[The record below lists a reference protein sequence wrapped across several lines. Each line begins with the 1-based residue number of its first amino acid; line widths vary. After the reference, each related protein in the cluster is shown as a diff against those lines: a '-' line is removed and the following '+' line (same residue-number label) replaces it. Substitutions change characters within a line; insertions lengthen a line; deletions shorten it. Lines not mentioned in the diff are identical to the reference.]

1 MKNME
6 RTGIYQITGDDL
18 FRMADQLMI
27 DRCKRIEI
35 PSKVAASILKRS
47 VSTLCRW
54 REAGFIKAVNEVK
67 EGGAMVFRLSDILT
81 LDKAKVQSEYR
92 LLHK

>member
-18 FRMADQLMI
+18 FRMADRLMV
-27 DRCKRIEI
+27 DRCKHIEI
-35 PSKVAASILKRS
+35 PSKVAANILKIS

-54 REAGFIKAVNEVK
+54 REAGFVNAVNEVK
-67 EGGAMVFRLSDILT
+67 EGGAMIFRLSDILT